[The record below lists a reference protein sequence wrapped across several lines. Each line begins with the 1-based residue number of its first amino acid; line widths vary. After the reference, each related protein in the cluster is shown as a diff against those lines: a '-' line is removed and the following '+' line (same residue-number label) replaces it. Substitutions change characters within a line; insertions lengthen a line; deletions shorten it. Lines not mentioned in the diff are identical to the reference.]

1 MRNDHHSRRK
11 FIATLAAT
19 GAFAGTQL
27 TPFSGF
33 ANSGRGDMNM
43 EKLERNPDEP
53 IRIVS
58 TMKLTSKEI
67 DEIKKAG
74 KNIELAIASSD
85 SDANAIQQAEVMFG
99 YGDGSVFPQAK
110 KLKWVFEGDRLK
122 PFFCVNIGI
131 PIFN

>member
-27 TPFSGF
+27 APFSGF
-33 ANSGRGDMNM
+33 ANSGREDMKM

-85 SDANAIQQAEVMFG
+85 SSHI
-99 YGDGSVFPQAK
+99 K
-110 KLKWVFEGDRLK
+110 KQTAFAFL
-122 PFFCVNIGI
+122 
-131 PIFN
+131 